1 MSTITTPLSTDQDQ
15 MDFMQFKGEALL
27 DCFHL
32 NMYIFNLL
40 ELNIKDF
47 IATFILGYQMG
58 N

>member
-1 MSTITTPLSTDQDQ
+1 

-47 IATFILGYQMG
+47 IATFLLGYQMG
-58 N
+58 D